1 MLLMAGMPALGTFQ
15 AQAAPEPQQQSQ
27 TVTTITGTVLDENN
41 EPAIGASVVQKGVA
55 RNAVSTDAIRS
66 FYIACACRSRPAD

>member
-1 MLLMAGMPALGTFQ
+1 MRKHLLATMLLMAGMPALGTFQ

-41 EPAIGASVVQKGVA
+41 EPAIGA
-55 RNAVSTDAIRS
+55 
-66 FYIACACRSRPAD
+66 